1 MIALALVGSLVFF
14 GDPTP
19 VALAFTSDHRLVV
32 TGRGSTYSYQ
42 GSRLDPTTP
51 AITPPSSETQ
61 TLPDL
66 PPGSRAIHVSAYA
79 SSRGTEILAA
89 YDEGLWERH
98 GGPWHRIPASGL
110 DRVRALAVRDDQIAA
125 ATEAGEI
132 WTRSQNRWREL
143 ARPTGPV
150 GSFYGLA
157 TYHGN
162 LFAASFEHGISVKH
176 GDSWSRVTPPLIS
189 TSHPRDFVVFQDRL
203 YVRFSTGEVDRFDGK
218 QWAKNVFPWL
228 LRGGATCLFANKNGL
243 WVGQYGGYSRFDGTR
258 WTHDL
263 KRPELKN
270 AVTTA
275 LSADGKTVWLG
286 TQDRGLFRIT
296 GAQIQRYDQRQ
307 GLGDD
312 WIRHIYARGQD
323 VFVGLFRTGGYQ
335 LVGDQFRRITPNVEN
350 EATGMVLVPNFGLLI
365 SSREG
370 LFRFERAAT
379 EAIGTGKHREIQC
392 ITWEGRDVW
401 LGLTNGVARVR
412 LPAR

>member
-19 VALAFTSDHRLVV
+19 VTLAFTPDHHLVV
-32 TGRGSTYSYQ
+32 TGRGATYSYH
-42 GSRLDPTTP
+42 GSCLDRAMP

-61 TLPDL
+61 KLPDL
-66 PPGSRAIHVSAYA
+66 PPGSRATYVSAYA

-110 DRVRALAVRDDQIAA
+110 DSVRALAVRDDRVAA

-132 WTRSQNRWREL
+132 WTRSQNRWQKL
-143 ARPTGPV
+143 ARPPGPV
-150 GSFYGLA
+150 GSIYGLA
-157 TYHGN
+157 TYQSN
-162 LFAASFEHGISVKH
+162 LFAASFEHGISIKQGNIWHHVM
-176 GDSWSRVTPPLIS
+176 PPLIS
-189 TSHPRDFVVFQDRL
+189 TSHPRDVVVFQDRL

-218 QWAKNVFPWL
+218 AWTKNVFPWL
-228 LRGGATCLFANKNGL
+228 LRGGATCLFANNGL
-243 WVGQYGGYSRFDGTR
+243 WVGQYGGYSRFDGMR

-263 KRPELKN
+263 KRSELKD

-275 LSADGKTVWLG
+275 LTADGKTVWLG
-286 TQDRGLFRIT
+286 TQDQGLFRVE
-296 GAQIQRYDQRQ
+296 GAQIQQYDQRQ

-312 WIRHIYARGQD
+312 WIRHIYARGHD
-323 VFVGLFRTGGYQ
+323 VFVGLFRTGAYQ
-335 LVGDQFRRITPNVEN
+335 LVGDQFRRVTPNIQN

-379 EAIGTGKHREIQC
+379 EAIDTGKHPEIQC

-401 LGLTNGVARVR
+401 LGLTNGVARLR